1 MDETML
7 TSLPKL
13 AQSTQP
19 LQSFGLNSKAIQLD
33 LLDDEE
39 KDLNKS
45 IQVSPRELQSAPDF

>member
-1 MDETML
+1 ML

-13 AQSTQP
+13 AQSTQT

-33 LLDDEE
+33 LLADEE